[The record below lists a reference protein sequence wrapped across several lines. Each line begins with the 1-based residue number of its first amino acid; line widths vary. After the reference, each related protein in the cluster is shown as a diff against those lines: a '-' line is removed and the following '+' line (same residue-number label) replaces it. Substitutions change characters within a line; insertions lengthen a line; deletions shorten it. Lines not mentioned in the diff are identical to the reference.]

1 MSVHSFLVYRLSQQI
16 LLSNQNVGFIDQPE
30 IKKKLLNLVVI
41 VFEKIVNEEKSFK
54 IMGFRDFFFCQIGP
68 FDLDGITVK

>member
-30 IKKKLLNLVVI
+30 IKEKLLNLVVI
-41 VFEKIVNEEKSFK
+41 VCEKIVNEEKGFK
-54 IMGFRDFFFCQIGP
+54 IMGFRDFFLSNWTI
-68 FDLDGITVK
+68 

>member
-30 IKKKLLNLVVI
+30 IKKKLLNLVVS
-41 VFEKIVNEEKSFK
+41 VCEKIVNEEKGFK
-54 IMGFRDFFFCQIGP
+54 IMGFRDFFFVK
-68 FDLDGITVK
+68 LDHLIWLELL